1 MIRSGEIAVVTP
13 YVHDLRWRSPD
24 LGVERRSGRIHAMFE
39 AMEYRLLDKLRTHL
53 EHDKDLAEEL
63 KTDPMAALGKAVART
78 KKENPPVPPNEDK
91 ITYRTAVV
99 VLSAVVLIVVL
110 VVGYKWFGIAEAAE
124 LKVPEFLVAIGST
137 ALGALAGLLVPGGG
151 TKK

>member
-1 MIRSGEIAVVTP
+1 
-13 YVHDLRWRSPD
+13 
-24 LGVERRSGRIHAMFE
+24 MFE
-39 AMEYRLLDKLRTHL
+39 ALEYRLLDKLWTHL
-53 EHDKDLAEEL
+53 EHDKDLADEL
-63 KTDPMAALGKAVART
+63 RTDPHAAIRKAVART

-99 VLSAVVLIVVL
+99 ALSAVVLIVVC
-110 VVGYKWFGIAEAAE
+110 VVGWKWFGMPGGQD

-137 ALGALAGLLVPGGG
+137 ALGAIAGLLMPGGG

>member
-1 MIRSGEIAVVTP
+1 M
-13 YVHDLRWRSPD
+13 L
-24 LGVERRSGRIHAMFE
+24 ERI
-39 AMEYRLLDKLRTHL
+39 EYRLLDKLSTHL

-63 KTDPMAALGKAVART
+63 RVDPQAAIRKAVART

-99 VLSAVVLIVVL
+99 VLSAVILIVVG
-110 VVGYKWFGIAEAAE
+110 VVGYKWFAIPGAED

-137 ALGALAGLLVPGGG
+137 ALGALAGLLVPGGK
-151 TKK
+151 TEK